1 MRARYRNLLVA
12 VFLVAVLAVVWR
24 LQDSEATTT
33 ILLLTSA
40 ERQAVDS
47 ASLSATG
54 RGSAEA
60 LGRLAGELAAPGLLA
75 GIFSAGGEPERETV
89 RSLSERLGQPITDVF
104 IDDPDGFA
112 RGLVRQ
118 YQGNVVI
125 IVAGAELA
133 SALLAEWD
141 PAALA
146 TAEFGPGRLH
156 LISLPTFGQPRT
168 LVLNY

>member
-1 MRARYRNLLVA
+1 MRAQYRNLLVA
-12 VFLVAVLAVVWR
+12 VFLAAVLVVVWL

-33 ILLLTSA
+33 VLLLTSA
-40 ERQAVDS
+40 ERQAEDS

-60 LGRLAGELAAPGLLA
+60 LGRLAGELTPPGLLA

-89 RSLSERLGQPITDVF
+89 RSLSERLQQPITDIL
-104 IDDPDGFA
+104 IDDPDAFA
-112 RGLVRQ
+112 RGLARQ
-118 YQGNVVI
+118 YQGKVVI

-141 PAALA
+141 PAALPA
-146 TAEFGPGRLH
+146 AEFGPGRLH

-168 LVLNY
+168 LILNY